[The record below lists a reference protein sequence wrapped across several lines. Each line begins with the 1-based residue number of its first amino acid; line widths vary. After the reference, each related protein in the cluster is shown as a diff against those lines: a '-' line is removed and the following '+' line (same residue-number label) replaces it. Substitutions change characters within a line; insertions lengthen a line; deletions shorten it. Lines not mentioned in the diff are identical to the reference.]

1 MGICRRGYLYEK
13 LIRSQLH
20 ASIYR
25 PGTDS
30 LPVRPGFLCGKK
42 TTKNLL
48 WYYQKIYYGIT
59 KDPSVDRVFDRC
71 YYYDTAKHT
80 QELENGNVDY

>member
-30 LPVRPGFLCGKK
+30 LPVARAFYVAKK
-42 TTKNLL
+42 QHLSAAKS
-48 WYYQKIYYGIT
+48 
-59 KDPSVDRVFDRC
+59 PPVDRVFDRC